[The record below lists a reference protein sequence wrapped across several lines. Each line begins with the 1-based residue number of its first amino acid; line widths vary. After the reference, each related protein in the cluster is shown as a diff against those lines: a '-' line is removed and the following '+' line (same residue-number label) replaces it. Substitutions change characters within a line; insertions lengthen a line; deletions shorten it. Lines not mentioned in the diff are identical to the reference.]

1 MTPRR
6 IRAFLC
12 LTPGRDAEEEEVE
25 DADHDEHVS
34 VDYLPP
40 PQLRRARQEAAR

>member
-1 MTPRR
+1 MRPRR
-6 IRAFLC
+6 IRAFHFFA
-12 LTPGRDAEEEEVE
+12 PGRDAEEEVE
-25 DADHDEHVS
+25 DAVHNKPVS